1 MTPRPHAPL
10 PDEWAG
16 PVLELV
22 ARIRAAAAPPVGDDG
37 AWATAEA
44 GQERPRTG
52 HRAAR
57 RTASAGQSAA
67 HLLRFR
73 AIDAVRHGRDEPWT
87 LALATSTEAIGSWDW
102 DTRMQVALDL
112 RRTFRHLPAAE
123 DADGRRETR
132 LVAAW
137 LTHSDGPGLVAATGE
152 LCRVVLAL
160 APGPADLAAAWY
172 ATHGDRLLRELAAR
186 GPGVDAGLVRAAVQ
200 GVDAARVLTRTH
212 IADHAGLT
220 REELEAY
227 LDPAAPGAGTGRP
240 PG

>member
-1 MTPRPHAPL
+1 MTPRAHAPL

-16 PVLELV
+16 PILELV
-22 ARIRAAAAPPVGDDG
+22 DRTRAAAAPAADDDG

-57 RTASAGQSAA
+57 RTASAGQCGA

-73 AIDAVRHGRDEPWT
+73 AIEAVQHGHDEPWT
-87 LALATSTEAIGSWDW
+87 LALATSTEAVGSWDW

-112 RRTFRHLPAAE
+112 RRTFRHLPADDDT
-123 DADGRRETR
+123 DARRETR

-137 LTHSDGPGLVAATGE
+137 LTHSDGPGLVAATGA
-152 LCRVVLAL
+152 LCRAVLAL
-160 APGPADLAAAWY
+160 EPSRADLAAAWY

-186 GPGVDAGLVRAAVQ
+186 GTAVDPDLVREAVR
-200 GVDAARVLTRTH
+200 GVDAARVQTRTH
-212 IADHAGLT
+212 IADHVGIT
-220 REELEAY
+220 REQLEEH
-227 LDPAAPGAGTGRP
+227 LDGGTGA
-240 PG
+240 

>member
-1 MTPRPHAPL
+1 MTPRAHAPL

-16 PVLELV
+16 PILELV
-22 ARIRAAAAPPVGDDG
+22 DRTRAAAAPATGDDG

-52 HRAAR
+52 HGAAR

-73 AIDAVRHGRDEPWT
+73 AIEAVRHGHDEPWT
-87 LALATSTEAIGSWDW
+87 LALATSTEAVGSWDW

-112 RRTFRHLPAAE
+112 RRTFRHLAAADDT
-123 DADGRRETR
+123 DARRGTR

-137 LTHSDGPGLVAATGE
+137 LTHSDGPGLVATTGE
-152 LCRVVLAL
+152 LCRAVLDL
-160 APGPADLAAAWY
+160 EPSRTDLAAAWY

-186 GPGVDAGLVRAAVQ
+186 GAAVHPDLVREAVR

-212 IADHAGLT
+212 IADHVGIT
-220 REELEAY
+220 REELETH
-227 LDPAAPGAGTGRP
+227 LDGAGS
-240 PG
+240 